1 MQLHLRRAKSLRLD
15 RGSVTL
21 RARVD
26 PRSFTAM
33 QVKLITLS
41 LFAVAALAACTT
53 RPVAVNTPGPGETVV
68 QVPVLANANMKL
80 TDDVRA
86 NLETAMGSDA
96 AGIEVRVDGTTVY
109 LTGHV
114 ATEELRA
121 KAHSVAH
128 GTAGVSTVVYEGLTV
143 N

>member
-1 MQLHLRRAKSLRLD
+1 
-15 RGSVTL
+15 
-21 RARVD
+21 
-26 PRSFTAM
+26 M

-96 AGIEVRVDGTTVY
+96 AGIEVRVAPRFT
-109 LTGHV
+109 
-114 ATEELRA
+114 
-121 KAHSVAH
+121 
-128 GTAGVSTVVYEGLTV
+128 
-143 N
+143 